1 MDTATLFTIIII
13 IVAII
18 LVAVG
23 IYLILVLHEA
33 RQSLKKVN
41 HILDHAGSVI
51 DIIDTKIAR
60 PASSLGGILVA
71 IKEGMEVLKSFKK
84 NISNEEEHHG
94 S

>member
-1 MDTATLFTIIII
+1 MDTATLFTIIIM

-71 IKEGMEVLKSFKK
+71 IKEGMEVLRSFKK
-84 NISNEEEHHG
+84 NISNEEEHNG

>member
-1 MDTATLFTIIII
+1 MDTATLFTIVII

-18 LVAVG
+18 LVSVG

-41 HILDHAGSVI
+41 HILNHVESVS

-60 PASSLGGILVA
+60 PVSALGGILVA
-71 IKEGMEVLKSFKK
+71 IKEGLEVLKSFKK
-84 NISNEEEHHG
+84 NISNDKEHHE